1 MNNEELSRFLQDL
14 TYTHRQV
21 EAVLAQG
28 YSINAFWAGFIVAL
42 LLCIALF
49 FLIRYIERNGEKATL
64 FAKCRLAVE
73 HGNAYRQDY
82 FGAQRQLDNMT
93 GLVEQTRNFLK
104 DMGPRFGHEAE
115 QQRLINECES
125 SLQGSEPEPEIMP
138 HVQEERGDR
147 AVAFLTALRDRHG
160 AKQ

>member
-64 FAKCRLAVE
+64 FATIIILIGILVTPFTTPLTYKHIGDTMQHELTPRLE
-73 HGNAYRQDY
+73 FNI
-82 FGAQRQLDNMT
+82 T
-93 GLVEQTRNFLK
+93 KT
-104 DMGPRFGHEAE
+104 
-115 QQRLINECES
+115 
-125 SLQGSEPEPEIMP
+125 LQE
-138 HVQEERGDR
+138 
-147 AVAFLTALRDRHG
+147 L
-160 AKQ
+160 